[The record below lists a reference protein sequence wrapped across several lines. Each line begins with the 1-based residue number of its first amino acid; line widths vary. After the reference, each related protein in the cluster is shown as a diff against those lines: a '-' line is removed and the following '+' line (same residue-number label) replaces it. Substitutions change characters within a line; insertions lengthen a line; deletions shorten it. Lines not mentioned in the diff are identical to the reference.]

1 MHGTRRQKRQITP
14 VSEWHTRPFCTAL
27 SRSRAQHNELNQNE
41 SRGGSRKLIRFGFPI
56 GKKTSI
62 ENRDMDQWRRKQR
75 TGVCL
80 LTVIVIP
87 SSGLARVVILPP
99 HRFLF
104 LRHPQNHRW
113 MEEGRDSHTERG
125 GSLAT
130 TTLLQPPGAL
140 CSTKGQK
147 RQAKES
153 CGATLAPN
161 VHALRDGL

>member
-14 VSEWHTRPFCTAL
+14 FSEWHTRPFCTAL

-62 ENRDMDQWRRKQR
+62 ENRDMDQWRRER
-75 TGVCL
+75 TGVCVR

-87 SSGLARVVILPP
+87 TSIRSRAVILPP

-104 LRHPQNHRW
+104 LRHPQMDGGRGERERHR
-113 MEEGRDSHTERG
+113 EGEDP
-125 GSLAT
+125 
-130 TTLLQPPGAL
+130 LQPQLCYSLRELYVAL
-140 CSTKGQK
+140 KARK
-147 RQAKES
+147 DKPKN
-153 CGATLAPN
+153 LAAQPLHPT
-161 VHALRDGL
+161 VHALRDGP